1 MGDDAIAYAN
11 RGYALM
17 GMGGASQLAIP
28 DFDKAIQLDP
38 DYAWA
43 YANRGSAH
51 LNLRQFAEYRIDKA
65 KACSLDKR
73 FCYTASP

>member
-43 YANRGSAH
+43 YALRGSAY
-51 LNLRQFAEYRIDKA
+51 LNLRQFAEYRIDQA

>member
-1 MGDDAIAYAN
+1 MGDDAIAYAS
-11 RGYALM
+11 RG
-17 GMGGASQLAIP
+17 LARMDSRAIE
-28 DFDKAIQLDP
+28 DWDKAIELDP
-38 DYAWA
+38 NYAWA